1 MVLTTTNSIEGHTI
15 QDYLGIVTG
24 VNVSMPKTTFSFN
37 MNKYYQSYQKKVGES
52 KEEAFQKLKENAINL
67 KANAIVGITID
78 VETNPTSR
86 LIIVS
91 ITGTAVKII

>member
-24 VNVSMPKTTFSFN
+24 VNASMPKATFSFN
-37 MNKYYQSYQKKVGES
+37 MNKYYQSYEKKVDES
-52 KEEAFQKLKENAINL
+52 KEEAFQKLKKNAINL
-67 KANAIVGITID
+67 KANAVVGISID
-78 VETNPTSR
+78 VETNPTSGI
-86 LIIVS
+86 IIVS